1 MSGNSSD
8 WTAGSPQAIP
18 SWWLD
23 LREYA
28 WPHDIE
34 VALVKRGYFC
44 ELQAFRDGDRGGID
58 DAERKID
65 VGLDQPGHALD
76 ILVIY
81 FSDVEAVAAERLQE
95 SDLGLRSDSGLKQVS
110 DFSQYRR
117 RHQQRSLSLAQQLQ
131 AGMMGVIF
139 DVTRGQ
145 QDSGVA
151 QQHVS
156 GRVRR

>member
-1 MSGNSSD
+1 
-8 WTAGSPQAIP
+8 
-18 SWWLD
+18 LD
-23 LREYA
+23 VD

-34 VALVKRGYFC
+34 VAVVQRGDFS
-44 ELQAFRDGDRGGID
+44 ELQAFRDGDHGGIN

-65 VGLDQPGHALD
+65 VSLDKPGHALD
-76 ILVIY
+76 VLVPY

-95 SDLGLRSDSGLKQVS
+95 SDLGLRSYSGLKQVS

-117 RHQQRSLSLAQQLQ
+117 RHQQGSLGLAQQLQ
-131 AGMMGVIF
+131 AGMMGVVF
-139 DVTRGQ
+139 DVTCGQ